1 MQNVGTWN
9 SDLAL
14 IFFGMLMLPILMYF
28 CAGVFFKCKTVY
40 ITEPPEIIY
49 KDRPAKTI
57 YKQSPPK
64 IVYRDRPKK
73 KKKKKKK
80 NPVAPKVV
88 DPIEQD
94 GIDHNQYLRADSR
107 RSRRTISINFEYRFG
122 EFEKK
127 KYRREDQGTYD
138 RGDGDGGM
146 DQGF

>member
-40 ITEPPEIIY
+40 ITEPPEVIY

-80 NPVAPKVV
+80 KPVAPKVV

-94 GIDHNQYLRADSR
+94 GIDALVSMGTKKMQAKKIIQSLCAKKHYNSLDSLLRDAFSA
-107 RSRRTISINFEYRFG
+107 
-122 EFEKK
+122 
-127 KYRREDQGTYD
+127 
-138 RGDGDGGM
+138 
-146 DQGF
+146 

>member
-28 CAGVFFKCKTVY
+28 CAGIFFKCKTVY
-40 ITEPPEIIY
+40 ITEPPEVIY

-73 KKKKKKK
+73 KKKKK
-80 NPVAPKVV
+80 PVVPKAV
-88 DPIEQD
+88 DSIQQD
-94 GIDHNQYLRADSR
+94 GIDALVAMGTKKMQAKKIIQSLCAKKHYNSLDSLLRDAFS
-107 RSRRTISINFEYRFG
+107 T
-122 EFEKK
+122 
-127 KYRREDQGTYD
+127 
-138 RGDGDGGM
+138 
-146 DQGF
+146 

>member
-28 CAGVFFKCKTVY
+28 CAGIFFKCKTVY
-40 ITEPPEIIY
+40 ITEPPEVIY

-64 IVYRDRPKK
+64 VVYKKSPPEIIYRDRPKK
-73 KKKKKKK
+73 KKKKKK
-80 NPVAPKVV
+80 PVAPKVV

-94 GIDHNQYLRADSR
+94 GIDALVSMGTKKMQAKKIIQSLCAKKHYNSLDSLLRDAFS
-107 RSRRTISINFEYRFG
+107 T
-122 EFEKK
+122 
-127 KYRREDQGTYD
+127 
-138 RGDGDGGM
+138 
-146 DQGF
+146 

>member
-28 CAGVFFKCKTVY
+28 CAGIFFKCKTVY
-40 ITEPPEIIY
+40 IAEPPEVIY

-80 NPVAPKVV
+80 KPVAPKVV

-94 GIDHNQYLRADSR
+94 GIDALVSMGTKKMQAKKIIQSLCAKKHYNSLDSLLRDAFS
-107 RSRRTISINFEYRFG
+107 T
-122 EFEKK
+122 
-127 KYRREDQGTYD
+127 
-138 RGDGDGGM
+138 
-146 DQGF
+146 